1 MKRPTQRKLIEMALH
16 RAIDWEDSLA
26 DANTGSPWNPSYK
39 KSSDYLEAIER
50 KTWFELAL
58 KRIPKVSK

>member
-1 MKRPTQRKLIEMALH
+1 MALH
-16 RAIDWEDSLA
+16 RAIDWADSLA